1 MGIFQIPVKQMRL
14 GLYLLIQPGRVTGLD
29 WGGWKWRT
37 SHSLELDPPVLPVL
51 FFSCVPFLFL
61 TLVRCSHRFIYCLL

>member
-51 FFSCVPFLFL
+51 FLLLCSLSFPDSCKML
-61 TLVRCSHRFIYCLL
+61 S